1 MLDAALPTQ
10 SITPSL
16 TARIVLDGHPAPSP
30 AVRVSGRRVSQFL
43 LNFADGT
50 VAYLSGSKLDV

>member
-1 MLDAALPTQ
+1 M
-10 SITPSL
+10 SIV
-16 TARIVLDGHPAPSP
+16 RRRERK
-30 AVRVSGRRVSQFL
+30 RVSGRRVSQFL